1 LPAENQ
7 TVNPS
12 FNITTINTPTD
23 KPILLVQAGKQGISF
38 IQLDIGS
45 NTFTS
50 VKVYHFSKRLSD
62 SGIAEEMNTILCTKD
77 LMQQHFKKIFVTWCF
92 DENILV
98 PNEYFDSDNAGKM
111 LELVYGDAMLTAV
124 QTELVP
130 AYNLHTIY
138 KIPVVVK
145 NVFNTWFPF
154 SIQTHQSSLLI
165 NIENQNKDL
174 VYCNFY
180 YNYLTI
186 VLRKN
191 GQLQAIQNFEFNTP
205 EDAIY
210 HLLNICQ
217 SFETDATQTILTVSG
232 MVDADSN
239 LYNEL
244 HKYFLQ
250 INFADLPDNFKY
262 TEEIKNYP
270 VHYFSHLFA
279 TAICV
284 L

>member
-1 LPAENQ
+1 
-7 TVNPS
+7 
-12 FNITTINTPTD
+12 
-23 KPILLVQAGKQGISF
+23 
-38 IQLDIGS
+38 
-45 NTFTS
+45 
-50 VKVYHFSKRLSD
+50 
-62 SGIAEEMNTILCTKD
+62 
-77 LMQQHFKKIFVTWCF
+77 
-92 DENILV
+92 
-98 PNEYFDSDNAGKM
+98 
-111 LELVYGDAMLTAV
+111 
-124 QTELVP
+124 
-130 AYNLHTIY
+130 
-138 KIPVVVK
+138 
-145 NVFNTWFPF
+145 
-154 SIQTHQSSLLI
+154 
-165 NIENQNKDL
+165 
-174 VYCNFY
+174 
-180 YNYLTI
+180 

-191 GQLQAIQNFEFNTP
+191 GQLQVIQNFEFNTP

>member
-12 FNITTINTPTD
+12 FNITTTNTPTD
-23 KPILLVQAGKQGISF
+23 KPILFVQAGSQGISF
-38 IQLDIGS
+38 VQLDTGS

-50 VKVYHFSKRLSD
+50 VKVYHFLKSLTD
-62 SGIAEEMNTILCTKD
+62 SAIAEEINTILSAED
-77 LMQQHFKKIFVTWCF
+77 LMQQHFKKIYVTWCF

-98 PNEYFDSDNAGKM
+98 PHEYFDSSNAGKM
-111 LELVYGDAMLTAV
+111 LELVYGDAMQTAV
-124 QTELVP
+124 QNEPVP
-130 AYNLHTIY
+130 AHNLHTIY
-138 KIPVVVK
+138 IIPVVVK

-165 NIENQNKDL
+165 NIEKEKKDFT
-174 VYCNFY
+174 YCNFY
-180 YNYLTI
+180 HNYFTT
-186 VLRKN
+186 VLRKK

-217 SFETDATQTILTVSG
+217 SFETDATQAILTVSG

-239 LYNEL
+239 LYTEL

-262 TEEIKNYP
+262 TDEIKNYP